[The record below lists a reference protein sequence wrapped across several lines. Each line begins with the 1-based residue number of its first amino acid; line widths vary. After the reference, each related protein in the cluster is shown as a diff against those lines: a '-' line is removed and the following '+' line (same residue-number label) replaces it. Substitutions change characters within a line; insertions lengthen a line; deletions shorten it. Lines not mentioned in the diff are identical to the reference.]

1 MASNRGAFETSSH
14 RKLAPVSTSSNI
26 PLFPLTAML
35 RNSLLHQS
43 WNLIRFQWNEHRRM
57 KIYLVQKQGTL
68 LVMGS
73 PPIPPFTKGGS
84 MEDTGCP
91 KRSPEHALGYV
102 QSISLQLRL
111 MSHRAGTRS
120 NVCGQ
125 GIGLDT
131 VGMNE

>member
-14 RKLAPVSTSSNI
+14 RKLAAVSTSSNI

-43 WNLIRFQWNEHRRM
+43 WNLIRFQWNKHRRM
-57 KIYLVQKQGTL
+57 KIY
-68 LVMGS
+68 
-73 PPIPPFTKGGS
+73 
-84 MEDTGCP
+84 
-91 KRSPEHALGYV
+91 LGYV

-111 MSHRAGTRS
+111 MSRGAGTRS
-120 NVCGQ
+120 NGCGQ